1 MNYPVFLLHQR
12 SGLFS
17 YLQLKS
23 LLCFLLFSL
32 NIQAQETKK
41 FTQEFRFVDGIYTS
55 FEAFQQNKPDL
66 SWDEIETELHLDKAG
81 HLIRVS
87 DVAAFDRETI
97 WGISHQGIP
106 YINLTKIIKEESL
119 TWQESDPL
127 IFANLQSRGKLC
139 YFYYEGYRKVKVPIT
154 VYEPVTKRPLQTS
167 FVENKVPVVVKKILL
182 FENGDIID
190 YQLTNFM
197 ELIQDDPKLWNT
209 LNDLSEQEARE
220 KMYKSLFIYND
231 RNTVQIS
238 N

>member
-1 MNYPVFLLHQR
+1 MNIKLLLIFLF
-12 SGLFS
+12 LF
-17 YLQLKS
+17 
-23 LLCFLLFSL
+23 FSWHTS
-32 NIQAQETKK
+32 AQETQKL
-41 FTQEFRFVDGIYTS
+41 TQEFRFADGIYTS

-81 HLIRVS
+81 HLVRVS
-87 DVAAFDRETI
+87 DVAAFDRAEI
-97 WGISHQGIP
+97 WGISYQGIP

-154 VYEPVTKRPLQTS
+154 VYEPVTKRPLQTTY
-167 FVENKVPVVVKKILL
+167 VENKIPVVVKKILL
-182 FENGDIID
+182 FENGRVID
-190 YQLTNFM
+190 YQLVNFM
-197 ELIQDDPKLWNT
+197 ELIQNDPQLWNT
-209 LNDLSEQEARE
+209 LNDLPQQEARE

-231 RNTVQIS
+231 RNAAWMR